1 MMSASGA
8 ADSNTATSLGIRM
21 KREAIQL
28 PRFVSGGDMNK
39 KQMQVK
45 FVLVP
50 VVREELKV
58 PKLPTPSRMY
68 QGKAKNG
75 PITPRVKQ

>member
-1 MMSASGA
+1 
-8 ADSNTATSLGIRM
+8 
-21 KREAIQL
+21 
-28 PRFVSGGDMNK
+28 MNK

-50 VVREELKV
+50 MVREEPKT
-58 PKLPTPSRMY
+58 PKLSVPSRMY

>member
-1 MMSASGA
+1 
-8 ADSNTATSLGIRM
+8 
-21 KREAIQL
+21 
-28 PRFVSGGDMNK
+28 MNK

-50 VVREELKV
+50 MVREESKV
-58 PKLPTPSRMY
+58 PKLPVPSRMY